1 MFGTNYDDERKTHP
15 KLKPYHLLDEEV
27 RKFVQFY
34 LNPIEIHSEH
44 QNFTAVFKV
53 THSLDIEGKG
63 IKIK

>member
-34 LNPIEIHSEH
+34 LDPTEIHSEH
-44 QNFTAVFKV
+44 QNLTVVFKV
-53 THSLDIEGKG
+53 THSLDIS
-63 IKIK
+63 